1 MNPNILISE
10 VMTRELITISH
21 EEKLKNIKA
30 LFEENN
36 FHHLLVVEDINSLVG
51 IISKE
56 DFYKFTYTLTLQT
69 TGKTWSTIKYDT
81 LSAKDIMTQSPFVLD
96 PDDTIGLAADLFLAN
111 QFHALPVVEVN
122 ELVGILT
129 TFDLLKYSFKQA
141 ISLGETEVFNEAVF
155 IKYSGNI

>member
-1 MNPNILISE
+1 MNPNTLINE
-10 VMTRELITISH
+10 VMTTKLITIPSK
-21 EEKLKNIKA
+21 EKIKDIKA

-36 FHHLLVVEDINSLVG
+36 FHHLLVVDERNKLVG

-56 DFYKFTYTLTLQT
+56 DFYKFTYSLTLET

-81 LSAKDIMTQSPFVLD
+81 IRAKDLMTESPFVLD

-129 TFDLLKYSFKQA
+129 TFDLLKYSFKSA
-141 ISLGETEVFNEAVF
+141 VKIGELETFDEQSTHSV
-155 IKYSGNI
+155 GD